1 VGLEEGPLSPTE
13 ISSSSEYESDTET
26 SAGSVLSLYTS
37 PPPPPSPP
45 IDSSPPYPI
54 MSQHNLHTII
64 RQQQEQLAAMQTQI
78 QALLAAGEGGAGGA
92 ERGTARPKVEV
103 ATPAIFNGEAG
114 KVGGFVTA
122 CRLYLRMKIR
132 EATVEEQMF
141 WVLSHVQGGS
151 ADIWKENVMEELE
164 AGETEY
170 ETAEELLTVLKK
182 EFGGGEEEA
191 VKAAEL
197 RKLEQG
203 GRTMEEFV
211 QEFKRTARR
220 SGYEGRP
227 LVEEFKRGMNGGIR
241 RKLMEAEN
249 PPSSIEQWYRRAT
262 ALDRNW
268 RESQREEKRL
278 RKKETGGGGLKQER
292 QNLPRPLVWQRRQMP
307 QQATIGPAPMEGVER
322 MNVVV
327 VRGQGQSMGAPP
339 RQDPFAIEVDCG
351 RNCYACGGFGHM
363 ARHCRNQ
370 GQRGRIGDN
379 RRVEYR
385 GGRIEKIV
393 NLSDNLKE
401 GENLELLN

>member
-1 VGLEEGPLSPTE
+1 
-13 ISSSSEYESDTET
+13 
-26 SAGSVLSLYTS
+26 
-37 PPPPPSPP
+37 
-45 IDSSPPYPI
+45 
-54 MSQHNLHTII
+54 M
-64 RQQQEQLAAMQTQI
+64 
-78 QALLAAGEGGAGGA
+78 
-92 ERGTARPKVEV
+92 ERGTTGSNMGSHVEV
-103 ATPAIFNGEAG
+103 AKPAIFNGEAG

-122 CRLYLRMKIR
+122 CRLYLRMKMK
-132 EATVEEQMF
+132 ESSVEEQVF

-211 QEFKRTARR
+211 QEFKRAARG
-220 SGYEGRP
+220 SGFEGRL

-249 PPSSIEQWYRRAT
+249 PPTSIENWYRRVT

-268 RESQREEKRL
+268 RESRREEERL
-278 RKKETGGGGLKQER
+278 KKKEVGGGAPKQEQR
-292 QNLPRPLVWQRRQMP
+292 QSLPRPLVWQRRQPSP
-307 QQATIGPAPMEGVER
+307 QQATTGPAPMEGVER
-322 MNVVV
+322 TNAVV
-327 VRGQGQSMGAPP
+327 VRGQGAGVPP
-339 RQDPFAIEVDCG
+339 RRDPFAMDIDQG

-363 ARHCRNQ
+363 ARHCRNR
-370 GQRGRIGDN
+370 GQRGRVAEN
-379 RRVEYR
+379 RRVEY
-385 GGRIEKIV
+385 GGGSIEEIT
-393 NLSDNLKE
+393 NFANNLKA